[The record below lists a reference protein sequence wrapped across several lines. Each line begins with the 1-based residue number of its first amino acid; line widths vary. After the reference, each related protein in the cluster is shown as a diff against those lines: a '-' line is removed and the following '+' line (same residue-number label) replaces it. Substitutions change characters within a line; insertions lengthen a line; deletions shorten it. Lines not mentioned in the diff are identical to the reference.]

1 MNETFDNNDNKSFL
15 DKLNETNKSYSVLD
29 FDKMDKK
36 QKKANLINKYK
47 RGIKNEFEQNE

>member
-36 QKKANLINKYK
+36 
-47 RGIKNEFEQNE
+47 